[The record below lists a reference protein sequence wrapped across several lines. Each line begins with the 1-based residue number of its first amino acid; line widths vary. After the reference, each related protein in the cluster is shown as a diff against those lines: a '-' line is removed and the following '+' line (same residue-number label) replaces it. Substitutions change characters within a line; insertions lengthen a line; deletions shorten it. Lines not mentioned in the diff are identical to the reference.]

1 MLNFILSLL
10 AYIRT
15 GVIMTIEPLAM
26 LHVGLPIPEHFART
40 GITVLKIFNPGI
52 PVLAPVLM
60 DFSKLEN

>member
-1 MLNFILSLL
+1 VTKLITL
-10 AYIRT
+10 
-15 GVIMTIEPLAM
+15 E
-26 LHVGLPIPEHFART
+26 VGLPIPEHFART